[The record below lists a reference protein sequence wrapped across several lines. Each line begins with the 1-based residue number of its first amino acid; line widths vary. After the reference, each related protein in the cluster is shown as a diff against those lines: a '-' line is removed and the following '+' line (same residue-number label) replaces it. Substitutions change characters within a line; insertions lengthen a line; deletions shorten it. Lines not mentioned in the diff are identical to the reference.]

1 MEQRVHHNR
10 SPRVGEQLA
19 AQSDESAA
27 GNIELD
33 AHASV
38 AVIVHVGDFALA
50 RPQLLHHDADE
61 FFRNVD
67 CQVLHGFH
75 ELAVDALGD
84 NLRLAHHQFETLA
97 AHHFDEDRKLQ
108 FAAAQ
113 HLEGIRA
120 A

>member
-1 MEQRVHHNR
+1 M
-10 SPRVGEQLA
+10 SPRLGTLK
-19 AQSDESAA
+19 
-27 GNIELD
+27 LD
-33 AHASV
+33 AHAPV
-38 AVIVHVGDFALA
+38 TVIVHVGDFALA
-50 RPQLLHHDADE
+50 RPQLLHHNSDE

-67 CQVLHGFH
+67 GQVLHGFH

-84 NLRLAHHQFETLA
+84 NLRLADHQLETFA
-97 AHHFDEDRKLQ
+97 AHHFNEDRKLQ